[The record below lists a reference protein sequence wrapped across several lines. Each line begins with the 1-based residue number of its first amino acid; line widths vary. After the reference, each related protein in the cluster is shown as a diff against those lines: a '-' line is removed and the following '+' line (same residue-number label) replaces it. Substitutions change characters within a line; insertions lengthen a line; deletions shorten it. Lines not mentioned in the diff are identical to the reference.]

1 MKQLTT
7 LVLLLFTMVT
17 FSQKK
22 FEGKATY
29 MSKRTIDM
37 SRFDKH
43 IHLVLIN
50 LNHHS
55 KKTYLLMLLV
65 LQDQVGVEA
74 MAKALYIKTSNQ
86 KK

>member
-37 SRFDKH
+37 SRFDKM
-43 IHLVLIN
+43 
-50 LNHHS
+50 S
-55 KKTYLLMLLV
+55 EQQKKTN
-65 LQDQVGVEA
+65 ESA
-74 MAKALYIKTSNQ
+74 FQ
-86 KK
+86 KFFRENIYT